1 MIPIDQL
8 LNPEEHMLTD
18 STSSDD
24 EHNDEYGDQ
33 DDTNLEDF
41 FKDNLV

>member
-18 STSSDD
+18 SSSDNDD
-24 EHNDEYGDQ
+24 ESGDE
-33 DDTNLEDF
+33 DDMNMEDY
-41 FKDNLV
+41 FKDNLG